1 MQGFI
6 DRLRKDMSGMT
17 FLILIVIGLA
27 AGFLGG
33 LVGLGGAIILIP
45 AMVMFLA
52 MDQRMAQG
60 TTLAIMLPPIGLF
73 AAFNYYKAGYVN
85 IKYALVIAI
94 VFAVGGYLGSKLA
107 LNIPA
112 TTLKKIFAVVLV
124 LMAAKMAL
132 TK

>member
-1 MQGFI
+1 
-6 DRLRKDMSGMT
+6 MSGMT

>member
-1 MQGFI
+1 M
-6 DRLRKDMSGMT
+6 
-17 FLILIVIGLA
+17 ILVVIGLV
-27 AGFLGG
+27 AGILGG
-33 LVGLGGAIILIP
+33 MVGLGGAIILIP

-85 IKYALVIAI
+85 IKYALVIAV
-94 VFAVGGYLGSKLA
+94 VFALGGYLGSKLA

-112 TTLKKIFAVVLV
+112 PMLKRIFALVLV
-124 LMAAKMAL
+124 LMAAKMAF

>member
-1 MQGFI
+1 
-6 DRLRKDMSGMT
+6 MSGT
-17 FLILIVIGLA
+17 TLLILVFIGLV
-27 AGFLGG
+27 AGFLSGIM
-33 LVGLGGAIILIP
+33 GLGGAIILIP

-85 IKYALVIAI
+85 IKYALVIAV

-112 TTLKKIFAVVLV
+112 ATLKKIFAVILV

>member
-1 MQGFI
+1 
-6 DRLRKDMSGMT
+6 MSGLT
-17 FLILIVIGLA
+17 FLILILIGLA

-33 LVGLGGAIILIP
+33 MVGLGGGIILIP
-45 AMVMFLA
+45 ALMLFLS

-60 TTLAIMLPPIGLF
+60 TTIAIMLPPIGFF

-94 VFAVGGYLGSKLA
+94 VFMLGGYLGSKVA
-107 LNIPA
+107 LNLPVPL
-112 TTLKKIFAVVLV
+112 LKKMFAILLV
-124 LMAAKMAL
+124 IIAAKMIF